1 MIEIHEGTS
10 GYYLHDPDDHLR
22 FGPQDVYNTYT
33 AARVAAGLETTRRE
47 RVRNRTGSKT
57 LVAAQ

>member
-22 FGPQDVYNTYT
+22 FGWQ
-33 AARVAAGLETTRRE
+33 ETPATRPATTWSSATTTPSGNIDITDTTKE
-47 RVRNRTGSKT
+47 W
-57 LVAAQ
+57 Q